1 MPIDGINR
9 SRQASEIVLFT
20 PEFHRTT
27 LTPPGGAEVIVV
39 NGRIAE
45 VRDGGGSS
53 EIPSTGVVVS
63 IGRERFEQI
72 RPHLQPGAPVAVETK
87 LISLLP
93 DPEGEWERAEGI
105 ASAGPLL
112 LWNGK
117 RIEEPEKE
125 SISKVF
131 CLARHPRTAAGVR
144 ADGTL
149 VFVTVDGRQP
159 ETSVG
164 MSIPELTD
172 LMLELGCVSAM
183 NLDGGGST
191 TMVVNG
197 QVVNSPSGSSPRRNA
212 DAILLF
218 PAKPGTPR
226 G

>member
-1 MPIDGINR
+1 VSLDGINR
-9 SRQASEIVLFT
+9 SRGASEVVLFT

-27 LTPPGGAEVIVV
+27 LTLPGGAEVIVE
-39 NGRIAE
+39 NGRIAN

-53 EIPSTGVVVS
+53 EIPPTGMVIS
-63 IGRERFEQI
+63 IGSERFEQI
-72 RPHLQPGAPVAVETK
+72 RPHVGPGAPVAVDTK

-93 DPEGEWERAEGI
+93 DPEGEWERADGI

-112 LWNGK
+112 LWKGQ

-131 CLARHPRTAAGVR
+131 CLARHPRTAVGVR

-172 LMLELGCVSAM
+172 LMLELGCVSAV

-191 TMVVNG
+191 TMVIDG
-197 QVVNSPSGSSPRRNA
+197 QVVNSPSGSSPRRNG
-212 DAILLF
+212 DAILMF
-218 PAKPGTPR
+218 PRKH
-226 G
+226 

>member
-1 MPIDGINR
+1 M
-9 SRQASEIVLFT
+9 IV
-20 PEFHRTT
+20 E
-27 LTPPGGAEVIVV
+27 
-39 NGRIAE
+39 NGRITE

-53 EIPSTGVVVS
+53 VIPPDGMVLS
-63 IGRERFEQI
+63 IGSDRIEQI
-72 RPHLQPGAPVAVETK
+72 RPQVRPGASVAVDTK

-105 ASAGPLL
+105 VSAGPLL

-131 CLARHPRTAAGVR
+131 CLARHPRTAARGAELTELCSLSR
-144 ADGTL
+144 WMDAS
-149 VFVTVDGRQP
+149 R
-159 ETSVG
+159 ETSIG

-197 QVVNSPSGSSPRRNA
+197 QIVNTRRASPAPKQCGRDSAVPGVIRRGRPHHLH
-212 DAILLF
+212 DFL
-218 PAKPGTPR
+218 
-226 G
+226 